1 MSTIATIEMM
11 VVLSHVLFL
20 GAGAYVL
27 YLVIKA
33 LRIYIKKNS

>member
-1 MSTIATIEMM
+1 MGRIGTIEMM
-11 VVLSHVLFL
+11 VLLGYAVFL

-27 YLVIKA
+27 CLVIKA